1 MISPSAL
8 VKYAKKFLGV
18 PYVFGGTTPKGFDCS
33 GLVQHVYGHFG
44 INITR
49 TTKTQI
55 NDGREVGRN
64 ELKLGDLVFPSKD
77 HVTLY
82 IGNGKVLH
90 APQPGEKVKISPI
103 WAFWRARRILP
114 SIPFGNFV
122 LQARTTLHQTGDN
135 FEFLVGDYNNNG
147 RLDVYCIKK
156 NGAGNGKTEVHILN
170 GENNFQ
176 NYLFQCQTALGE
188 TDGNWQFCLGDYNGD
203 GCLDLYCIF
212 KRNTGSHSTEVHIL
226 SGKNNFQSFLLQT
239 KTNLSETDETWKF
252 SLGDY
257 NGDGSLDL
265 YCIKKRNTGSKKTEV
280 HILGG
285 KSNYQNFLIQTGTAL
300 GEVGDNWDFGVSG
313 KNICCIAKN
322 NTGSHKTEVHI
333 LNGNNN
339 FQNFLIQSQTQ
350 LQETGNDFAFY
361 VYEDFLIAFAKQS
374 QNCTEVH
381 CLSLHN

>member
-33 GLVQHVYGHFG
+33 GLVQHVYGHFC
-44 INITR
+44 INISR

-77 HVTLY
+77 HVSLY

-90 APQPGEKVKISPI
+90 APKPGEKVKIFPI
-103 WAFWRARRILP
+103 CAFWRARRILP

-122 LQARTTLHQTGDN
+122 LQTRTALHQTGDN

-226 SGKNNFQSFLLQT
+226 
-239 KTNLSETDETWKF
+239 
-252 SLGDY
+252 
-257 NGDGSLDL
+257 
-265 YCIKKRNTGSKKTEV
+265 
-280 HILGG
+280 
-285 KSNYQNFLIQTGTAL
+285 
-300 GEVGDNWDFGVSG
+300 
-313 KNICCIAKN
+313 
-322 NTGSHKTEVHI
+322 
-333 LNGNNN
+333 
-339 FQNFLIQSQTQ
+339 
-350 LQETGNDFAFY
+350 
-361 VYEDFLIAFAKQS
+361 
-374 QNCTEVH
+374 
-381 CLSLHN
+381 

>member
-1 MISPSAL
+1 MISPSDL
-8 VKYAKKFLGV
+8 VKYAKQFLGV

-33 GLVQHVYGHFG
+33 GLVQYVYRHFG

-64 ELKLGDLVFPSKD
+64 ELKPGDLVFPSND

-82 IGNGKVLH
+82 IGNGKLLH

-114 SIPFGNFV
+114 SFPFGNFI
-122 LQARTTLHQTGDN
+122 LQTTTALHQTGDN
-135 FEFLVGDYNNNG
+135 FEFLVGDYNHNG
-147 RLDVYCIKK
+147 KLDVYCIKK
-156 NGAGNGKTEVHILN
+156 NGGGNGKTEVHILN
-170 GENNFQ
+170 GEKNYQSFLYQ
-176 NYLFQCQTALGE
+176 NQIDLNE

-203 GCLDLYCIF
+203 GYLDLYCIA
-212 KRNTGSHSTEVHIL
+212 KRNTGTHSTEVHIL
-226 SGKNNFQSFLLQT
+226 SGKSNFQNFLLQT
-239 KTNLSETDETWKF
+239 KTNLGETDETWKF
-252 SLGDY
+252 CLGDF

-265 YCIKKRNTGSKKTEV
+265 YCIKKRNTGSGKTEV

-285 KSNYQNFLIQTGTAL
+285 KSNFQNLLLQTGTTLA
-300 GEVGDNWDFGVSG
+300 ETDDNWDFGVSG

-339 FQNFLIQSQTQ
+339 FQNFLTQSNTQ

-361 VYEDFLIAFAKQS
+361 VYEEILFAFSKQGHNS
-374 QNCTEVH
+374 TEVH
-381 CLSLHN
+381 CLSLQN